1 MAWSNSK
8 IGRQTIADLLAN
20 TTAMAWDD
28 DTIKFALYGNGITPD
43 NDVTAANFAYNAG
56 QWVTG
61 GEISDGAEW
70 PAGGVTLGSKT
81 IDVGTADT
89 VKVDAADAASG
100 SSATLASVHGGFAYS
115 DSITTPVADQGWCYL
130 YFGGAQS
137 VTDGVMTVVFN
148 SAGLMSFA
156 L

>member
-28 DTIKFALYGNGITPD
+28 DTIKFALYNNSITPD

-56 QWVTG
+56 QWATANEVA
-61 GEISDGAEW
+61 DGAEW

-100 SSATLASVHGGFAYS
+100 SSATLANVHGGLAYS
-115 DSITTPVADQGWCYL
+115 DSITTPVADQAWCYL

-137 VTDGVMTVVFN
+137 VTDGVMTIVFN
-148 SAGLMSFA
+148 TAGLMSFA